1 MCSSIRGPAMAPS
14 LVTWPTRKMLLPL
27 IFAIDQPGGEL
38 LGPLAV
44 VQFGGLISATVLS
57 LLVVPAASKL
67 LGKRD

>member
-1 MCSSIRGPAMAPS
+1 MTS
-14 LVTWPTRKMLLPL
+14 LTTELGLLPL

-38 LGPLAV
+38 LGPLAL

-67 LGKRD
+67 LATKKA